1 VDCIIN
7 HDQVNFTQENMSK
20 YLKEDITQELSTGL
34 VIHDFKIG
42 DAPFSPVC
50 DYMPTCNYNC
60 RPTKDIDEND
70 LNEDTYNETFIRM
83 NSEKII
89 QKIRL
94 LMKERFFYKKDT
106 LIQMINIPKKY
117 PLVQIYAA
125 LTTLIDDNNE
135 FIVDKYGR
143 NGRLVNIGEY
153 YLFQPIE
160 LLDKNISIYERSVP
174 IDYKHN
180 MINFEL
186 KKEILKPENKVEL
199 ELKREKN
206 SFIEGEEHKER
217 KMKLLTELND
227 NFNIT
232 KEFLKPGAKV
242 PRGDDS
248 WYKHCGV
255 VIKKLAKEYPD
266 SREYLLHFLV
276 AHMIELLLFE
286 EKLDLLNYIFSLK
299 EIESNTIEYFI
310 KEYFERKIITTKNLN
325 AIILYKLNKMKIM
338 ILNNNNKWVEAE
350 PEDQREIA
358 VTEEVRELL
367 NFKISDYNGM
377 VGFIGYE
384 KNNKYLIFKTKDMLS
399 SRDTGARCD
408 EAGKNK
414 TIQIL
419 NGILGSERYTKDNTK
434 IIKDEDKNIIQD
446 AIGHVELCVTQ
457 EFIMRYFDKIRKD
470 NKKWFLSPEMA
481 LYFKLYTIHVK

>member
-1 VDCIIN
+1 
-7 HDQVNFTQENMSK
+7 
-20 YLKEDITQELSTGL
+20 
-34 VIHDFKIG
+34 
-42 DAPFSPVC
+42 
-50 DYMPTCNYNC
+50 
-60 RPTKDIDEND
+60 
-70 LNEDTYNETFIRM
+70 
-83 NSEKII
+83 
-89 QKIRL
+89 
-94 LMKERFFYKKDT
+94 
-106 LIQMINIPKKY
+106 
-117 PLVQIYAA
+117 
-125 LTTLIDDNNE
+125 
-135 FIVDKYGR
+135 
-143 NGRLVNIGEY
+143 
-153 YLFQPIE
+153 
-160 LLDKNISIYERSVP
+160 
-174 IDYKHN
+174 
-180 MINFEL
+180 MINFEV
-186 KKEILKPENKVEL
+186 KKGLLKPEKKVES
-199 ELKREKN
+199 ETKREKN
-206 SFIEGEEHKER
+206 SLIEAEENKER

-242 PRGDDS
+242 PRGDDN
-248 WYKHCGV
+248 WYKHCGI
-255 VIKKLAKEYPD
+255 VIKKLAKEYSD
-266 SREYLLHFLV
+266 CREYLLHFLV

-299 EIESNTIEYFI
+299 EIESTSIEYFI

-325 AIILYKLNKMKIM
+325 SIILYKLNKMKIM

-358 VTEEVRELL
+358 ETEEVRDLL
-367 NFKISDYNGM
+367 NFKISDYNGI
-377 VGFIGYE
+377 VGFVGYE

-419 NGILGSERYTKDNTK
+419 NGIVGSERYTKDNTK